1 MEIDAKKMKL
11 INEFMELSKGRST
24 DEILPL
30 LLAVSQK
37 SRQMGLSFTKEE
49 ILSLVNQ
56 LKSDLPESEK
66 AKVDLLINMML

>member
-11 INEFMELSKGRST
+11 INEFMELAKGRSA
-24 DEILPL
+24 DELLPL

-49 ILSLVNQ
+49 TLTLVNQ
-56 LKSDLPESEK
+56 LKNNLPESEK
-66 AKVDLLINMML
+66 SKVDLLINMML